1 MQTLCSDSISLP
13 YSMLFFFPGRQALPC
28 RGNWVSQEKF
38 VFDSHYHQLML
49 LCAEDDPRLDGE
61 TAVHVSKDPKEN
73 DRGKPNLV
81 NETNCYRAM
90 KLTLIVSI
98 SR

>member
-49 LCAEDDPRLDGE
+49 LCAEDDPSVPDWMEKRQFMSPRIQRKMIE
-61 TAVHVSKDPKEN
+61 
-73 DRGKPNLV
+73 V
-81 NETNCYRAM
+81 NRILLM
-90 KLTLIVSI
+90 KQIVTE
-98 SR
+98 R